1 MTFPSFVL
9 VLNTNFAVAIVFGWN
24 TLKRRQAPETLN
36 EYTRCACECAC
47 ECVFTFTA
55 WLGVFRIVQETQL
68 EWLRC
73 QVLGQKCWPNPK
85 HEGERKGKR
94 SLQYVGLGLAPNGFK
109 VKAKRAK
116 ASTQWLKITVGYL
129 STPSAEQEAGGRT
142 HTHTHTA
149 THTQVCCACV
159 NLKGLACVRLCRHML
174 REFMQVA
181 GTDF

>member
-1 MTFPSFVL
+1 M
-9 VLNTNFAVAIVFGWN
+9 N
-24 TLKRRQAPETLN
+24 TLAVRVS
-36 EYTRCACECAC
+36 

-85 HEGERKGKR
+85 HEGERKGMRKRKRKR

-109 VKAKRAK
+109 VRAKRAK

-129 STPSAEQEAGGRT
+129 STPSAEQGEGGGLTLT
-142 HTHTHTA
+142 HTLSSA
-149 THTQVCCACV
+149 
-159 NLKGLACVRLCRHML
+159 VR
-174 REFMQVA
+174 VSI
-181 GTDF
+181 